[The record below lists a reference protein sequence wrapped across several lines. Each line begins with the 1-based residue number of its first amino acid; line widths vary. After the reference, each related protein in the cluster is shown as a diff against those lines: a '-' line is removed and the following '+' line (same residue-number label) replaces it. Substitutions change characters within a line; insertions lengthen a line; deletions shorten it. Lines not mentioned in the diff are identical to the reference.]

1 MQLDKWLGLWR
12 EAVEGEFGAQRVYF
26 MGIQGSRARGEARE
40 QSDIDVVLILDAL
53 TADDAERYR
62 KCVAAL
68 PERGKLCGFVSG
80 RRELERWLPEELFS
94 FCLDT
99 LPVYGSLDELAG
111 RVGAQDVRRAALGSV
126 CGIYHACVHNLIHA
140 RSADA
145 LAELYKSAFFALRAI
160 HCVETGERLRT
171 RAELLSRRPEAER
184 DLIESRPDGDF
195 GSASARL
202 LAWASEQITALGG
215 GA

>member
-40 QSDIDVVLILDAL
+40 ESDIDVVLILDTL

-68 PERGKLCGFVSG
+68 PERDKLCGFVSG

-99 LPVYGSLDELAG
+99 LPVYGSLDELDG

-140 RSADA
+140 RSAGA
-145 LAELYKSAFFALRAI
+145 LAEL
-160 HCVETGERLRT
+160 
-171 RAELLSRRPEAER
+171 
-184 DLIESRPDGDF
+184 
-195 GSASARL
+195 
-202 LAWASEQITALGG
+202 
-215 GA
+215 

>member
-1 MQLDKWLGLWR
+1 MQLDNWLELWR

-40 QSDIDVVLILDAL
+40 ESDIDVVLILDAL

-68 PERGKLCGFVSG
+68 PERG

-160 HCVETGERLRT
+160 HCVETGERLRS

-184 DLIESRPDGDF
+184 DLIESRPEGDF
-195 GSASARL
+195 DAASARL
-202 LAWASEQITALGG
+202 LAWASEQIAALGG
-215 GA
+215 GV